1 MKSFQLVTQFLIR
14 DQVRYLLLLLN
25 VPFKSFCISMT
36 CSGDNNV
43 LQGQTSP
50 HLPFMNCFANICDF
64 LQIAM
69 APEEKECQLFC
80 KKIDQLGRKKILL
93 QDYGVAKK
101 LSVRIHESRQLKELN
116 LRL

>member
-1 MKSFQLVTQFLIR
+1 
-14 DQVRYLLLLLN
+14 
-25 VPFKSFCISMT
+25 MT

-80 KKIDQLGRKKILL
+80 KK
-93 QDYGVAKK
+93 
-101 LSVRIHESRQLKELN
+101 N
-116 LRL
+116 